1 MNRSIHLRT
10 AMASAILCVG
20 ATVSSPLLAEVTD
33 PTTVA
38 QPAEILP
45 FAVKS
50 QLLDITAAGS
60 RLVVVGD
67 RGHVLTSDDKGDTWT
82 QQNVPARQMLI
93 SVDFADSKNGWAVGH
108 DSIILHTTDG
118 GESWE
123 VQNFDPETGQPLYD
137 VLALSST
144 DAWAIGSFGKFF
156 RTTDGGETWEKQE
169 VGITEPGVHLISIT
183 QLPSGTLVVA
193 GEAGMVA
200 HSSDNGET
208 WNLGQTAYAGSYFGV
223 LPMGNNGVMLY
234 GLRGTA
240 RSVADVAELPEMD
253 PWDLDAF
260 SIQSEWTDE
269 ELAAIGYKNVSVP
282 AATAVFGGAITYDGN
297 YVMVGQNGTMYKGTP
312 GKTELTSIPSPT
324 NNSLNSIIALD
335 DRLIAVGLSGVKII
349 ELQ

>member
-1 MNRSIHLRT
+1 MNRSMHLRT
-10 AMASAILCVG
+10 AVAGALMCVG
-20 ATVSSPLLAEVTD
+20 AGASLPVAAEVTD
-33 PTTVA
+33 PTMVL
-38 QPAEILP
+38 QPAEIMPL
-45 FAVKS
+45 AAES
-50 QLLDITAAGS
+50 QLLDVTVAGT
-60 RLVVVGD
+60 RLVAVGD
-67 RGHVLTSDDKGDTWT
+67 KGHVLTSDDKGDTWV

-93 SVDFADSKNGWAVGH
+93 SVDFADSQNGWAVGH
-108 DSIILHTTDG
+108 DSIILRTRDG

-123 VQNFDPETGQPLYD
+123 SQNFDPETGQPLYG
-137 VLALSST
+137 VLALSET
-144 DAWAIGSFGKFF
+144 DAWAVGSFGKFF
-156 RTTDGGETWEKQE
+156 RTTDGGDNWEVQE

-183 QLPSGTLVVA
+183 QLPSGTLVVV

-200 HSSDNGET
+200 YSNDNGDN

-240 RSVADVAELPEMD
+240 RSAVDVSVLPEMD

-269 ELAAIGYKNVSVP
+269 ELAAIGYENVAVP

-297 YVMVGQNGTMYKGTP
+297 YVMVGQNGSLYKGAP
-312 GKTELTSIPSPT
+312 GKTELTSVPSPT
-324 NNSLNSIIALD
+324 NKSLNSVVALD
-335 DRLIAVGLSGVKII
+335 DRLIAVGLSGVQVI